1 MKCMSKL
8 LALLLLG
15 IGAAQA
21 AAPEQDWTP
30 HQERYSVAWGG
41 IALGEGSISLKPR
54 GADCF
59 DYVSQTTPIA
69 LVRWSYGE
77 PREASR
83 FCVKDGAIVPQHFEY
98 TVSGNSKDN
107 FTLDFSEDGR
117 RIKRLQGGTVTELS
131 VTPPVYDRFVVREAI
146 RIWAMQHA
154 GEIGAEQEFT
164 VLETGQPK
172 TYRYAIKARE
182 KVQTEAGSFDSIRVE
197 RVDNPKKIQR
207 YWIAPSR
214 HYAVV
219 RVEHLYKG
227 KQQLMMSLR
236 P

>member
-1 MKCMSKL
+1 MKRLRCGL
-8 LALLLLG
+8 LMLLLG
-15 IGAAQA
+15 TSLAQA
-21 AAPEQDWTP
+21 QAPMPDWSA
-30 HQERYSVAWGG
+30 HEEHYSVAWGG
-41 IALGEGSISLKPR
+41 IALGEGRISLKPR
-54 GADCF
+54 GNDCF

-83 FCVKDGAIVPQHFEY
+83 FCVKDGVVLPQHFEY

-107 FTLDFSEDGR
+107 FTLDFSADGR
-117 RIKRLQGGTVTELS
+117 RIKRLQNGTVTELS

-146 RIWAMQHA
+146 RVWAMQHA
-154 GEIGAEQEFT
+154 EQIGAEQEFT
-164 VLETGQPK
+164 VVETGEPK

-182 KVQTEAGSFDSIRVE
+182 KVQTEAGSFDSLRIE
-197 RVDNPKKIQR
+197 RVDNPKKVQR
-207 YWIAPSR
+207 YWLAPGR

-219 RVEHLYKG
+219 RVEHYHKG
-227 KQQLMMSLR
+227 KQQLMMSLQ